1 MPAHSLTHAHS
12 RLTTHDFRNTGY
24 KHILVLNNVQIKP
37 LAELFP
43 SYYFVFSVN
52 KTEKVQWRR
61 RGAEDAGAKENMHG

>member
-1 MPAHSLTHAHS
+1 MS
-12 RLTTHDFRNTGY
+12 RSN
-24 KHILVLNNVQIKP
+24 P

-61 RGAEDAGAKENMHG
+61 RGAEDAGAKENMHGLGSAPTLAETAVFV